1 MIHFIFA
8 SEFVKVLIPYIR
20 RYLLAALEPIECL
33 LLNSV
38 VVMMLA
44 IFYLV
49 YRIAFH
55 GHNLKHTFNKISN
68 LTLAQYVFAAIIGLT
83 TVLSSMLILTMDK
96 HFNNPLVNSV
106 LFKFVS
112 IVLLFTA
119 VVVVFKEEYNYMQ
132 IIGLFMVIAG
142 GFLIFSGHKGFNV
155 FKLNGTSKN

>member
-1 MIHFIFA
+1 
-8 SEFVKVLIPYIR
+8 
-20 RYLLAALEPIECL
+20 
-33 LLNSV
+33 
-38 VVMMLA
+38 
-44 IFYLV
+44 
-49 YRIAFH
+49 
-55 GHNLKHTFNKISN
+55 
-68 LTLAQYVFAAIIGLT
+68 
-83 TVLSSMLILTMDK
+83 MLILTMDK

-155 FKLNGTSKN
+155 FKLSGTSKN